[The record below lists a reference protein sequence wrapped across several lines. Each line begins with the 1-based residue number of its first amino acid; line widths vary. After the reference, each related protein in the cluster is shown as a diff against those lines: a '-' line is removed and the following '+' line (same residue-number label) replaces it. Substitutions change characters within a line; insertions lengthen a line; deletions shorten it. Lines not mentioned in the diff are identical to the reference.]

1 MPRRI
6 DGSLFADDVATVV
19 ATAATV
25 AVAIN
30 IFCVHKY
37 FSTWEKEGS
46 CRPEPELRQ
55 MHVKFTTEADS
66 EAKADAAAAVG
77 SSSCMKLKQ
86 IKPKVSATKNRKI
99 NNKKHGI
106 TKTIKQKS
114 ACQPTEKTTTIDSGP
129 G

>member
-46 CRPEPELRQ
+46 CRPR
-55 MHVKFTTEADS
+55 ARAS
-66 EAKADAAAAVG
+66 ADARE
-77 SSSCMKLKQ
+77 
-86 IKPKVSATKNRKI
+86 IHNR
-99 NNKKHGI
+99 
-106 TKTIKQKS
+106 S
-114 ACQPTEKTTTIDSGP
+114 
-129 G
+129 